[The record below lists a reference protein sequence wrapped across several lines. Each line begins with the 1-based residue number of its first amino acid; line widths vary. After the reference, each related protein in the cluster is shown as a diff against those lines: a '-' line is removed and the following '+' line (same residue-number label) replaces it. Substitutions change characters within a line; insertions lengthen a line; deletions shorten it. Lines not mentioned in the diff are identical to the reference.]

1 MSGPTWL
8 PPKQPEPARAPQG
21 RGLPRGASGPPAAHG
36 AGAGVGA
43 WGRGE
48 EGPKTAA
55 STSVTLSFP
64 NPTFALS
71 SLNPALQPHPRVNF
85 CPLPSEQC
93 YQAPGGPEDRGLA
106 WVGCHGAPQRSQGL
120 PADRGGLRP
129 GSLDAEIDS
138 LTSMLAELD
147 GGRGHAPRRPDRQA
161 YEPPQ
166 PPAYRSGSGSLK
178 PNGGGV
184 PPPPL
189 PASPYGGPT
198 PASYATAST
207 PAGPAFPV
215 QVKVAQPVRGCG
227 PPRRGASQA
236 SGPLPG
242 PHFPLPGRGEVWG
255 AGYRSHREPGP
266 GGKEEAAGVSSSA
279 GGRGGGYGSQVPLSQ
294 PPEEELERLTKKLV
308 HDMNHPPSGEYF
320 GRCGGCGED
329 VVGDGAGVV
338 ALDRVFHVGCFV
350 CSTCRAQL
358 RGQHFYAVERRAYCE
373 SCYVATLEKCST
385 CSQPILDRI
394 LRAMGKAYHPG
405 CFTCVVCHRGLDGI
419 PFTVDATSQIHCI
432 EDFHRKF
439 APRCSVC
446 GGAIMPEPGQEETVR
461 IVALDR
467 SFHIGCYKCEECGLL
482 LSSEGECQGCY
493 PLDGHILC
501 KACSAWRIQELSAT
515 APSFRAMGDSDDEY
529 DRRRRDKFRRERS
542 DYDRSRE
549 RDERRRGDDWNDREW
564 DRGRERRSRGE
575 YRDYDRNRRERFS
588 PPRHEL
594 SPPQKR
600 MRRDWDEHSSDPY
613 HSGYEMPY
621 AGGGGGP
628 AYGPPQPWGHPDV
641 HIMQHHVLP
650 IQARG
655 QLATS
660 ARHPPT
666 LFPHNQDFLT
676 GPPLRLGSIAE
687 IDLGVPPPVMKTF
700 KEFLLSLDDS
710 VDETEAVKRYN
721 DYKLDFRRQQ
731 MQDFFLAHKDEEWFR
746 SKYHPDEVGKR
757 RQEARG
763 ALQNRLRVFLSLM
776 ESGWFDNL
784 LLDIDKADAIV
795 KMLDAA
801 VIKMEGG
808 TENDLRILE
817 QEEEEEQAGK
827 PGEPSKKEEGR
838 VGPGLGDGERKA
850 NEKDD
855 KKEDGKQAENDSS
868 SDDKT
873 KKSEGDGDKEEKK
886 EDSEKEAKKS
896 SKKRNRKHSGDDSF
910 DEGSVSESESES
922 ESGQAEEEKDEAE
935 EALKEKEKP
944 KEEEREKPKDAPG
957 LECKPR
963 PLHKTCSLFMRN
975 IAPNISRAEI
985 ISLCKRY
992 PGFMRVALSEPQ
1004 PERRFF
1010 RRGWVTFDRSVNIKE
1025 ICWNL
1030 QNIRLR
1036 ECELSPGVNRDL
1048 TRRVR
1053 NINGITQHKQI
1064 VRNDI
1069 KLAAKLIHTLDDR
1082 TQLWASEPGT
1092 PPLPTSLPSQNPILK
1107 NITDYLIE
1115 EVSAEEEELLGSS
1128 GGAPPEEPPKEGN
1141 PAEIN
1146 VERDEKLIKVL
1157 DKLLLYLRIVHSLD
1171 YYNTCEYPNEDEMPN
1186 RCGIIHVRGPMP
1198 PNRIS
1203 HGEVL
1208 EWQKTFEEKLTPL
1221 LSVRE
1226 SLSEEEAQK
1235 MGRKDPEQEVEK
1247 FVTSNTQELGKDKW
1261 LCPLSGKKF
1270 KGPEFVRKHIFN
1282 KHAEKIEEVKKEV
1295 AFFNNFLT
1303 DAKRP
1308 ALPEIKPAQPPGP
1321 AQSLTPGLPY
1331 PHQTPQGLMPYG
1343 QPRPPILGYGAGA
1356 VRPAVPT
1363 GGPPYPHAPYG
1374 AGRGNYD
1381 AFRGQGGYPGKPRN
1395 RMVRGDPRA
1404 IVEYRDLDAPDDVDF
1419 F

>member
-1 MSGPTWL
+1 
-8 PPKQPEPARAPQG
+8 
-21 RGLPRGASGPPAAHG
+21 
-36 AGAGVGA
+36 
-43 WGRGE
+43 
-48 EGPKTAA
+48 
-55 STSVTLSFP
+55 
-64 NPTFALS
+64 
-71 SLNPALQPHPRVNF
+71 
-85 CPLPSEQC
+85 
-93 YQAPGGPEDRGLA
+93 
-106 WVGCHGAPQRSQGL
+106 
-120 PADRGGLRP
+120 
-129 GSLDAEIDS
+129 
-138 LTSMLAELD
+138 
-147 GGRGHAPRRPDRQA
+147 
-161 YEPPQ
+161 
-166 PPAYRSGSGSLK
+166 
-178 PNGGGV
+178 
-184 PPPPL
+184 
-189 PASPYGGPT
+189 
-198 PASYATAST
+198 
-207 PAGPAFPV
+207 
-215 QVKVAQPVRGCG
+215 
-227 PPRRGASQA
+227 
-236 SGPLPG
+236 
-242 PHFPLPGRGEVWG
+242 
-255 AGYRSHREPGP
+255 
-266 GGKEEAAGVSSSA
+266 
-279 GGRGGGYGSQVPLSQ
+279 
-294 PPEEELERLTKKLV
+294 
-308 HDMNHPPSGEYF
+308 
-320 GRCGGCGED
+320 
-329 VVGDGAGVV
+329 
-338 ALDRVFHVGCFV
+338 
-350 CSTCRAQL
+350 
-358 RGQHFYAVERRAYCE
+358 
-373 SCYVATLEKCST
+373 
-385 CSQPILDRI
+385 
-394 LRAMGKAYHPG
+394 
-405 CFTCVVCHRGLDGI
+405 
-419 PFTVDATSQIHCI
+419 
-432 EDFHRKF
+432 
-439 APRCSVC
+439 
-446 GGAIMPEPGQEETVR
+446 
-461 IVALDR
+461 
-467 SFHIGCYKCEECGLL
+467 
-482 LSSEGECQGCY
+482 
-493 PLDGHILC
+493 
-501 KACSAWRIQELSAT
+501 
-515 APSFRAMGDSDDEY
+515 MGDSDDEY

-564 DRGRERRSRGE
+564 DRGRDRRSRGE

-628 AYGPPQPWGHPDV
+628 TYGPPQPWGHPDV

-650 IQARG
+650 IQA
-655 QLATS
+655 
-660 ARHPPT
+660 
-666 LFPHNQDFLT
+666 
-676 GPPLRLGSIAE
+676 RLGSIAE

-721 DYKLDFRRQQ
+721 DYKLEFRRQQ

-763 ALQNRLRVFLSLM
+763 ALQNRLQVFLSLM
-776 ESGWFDNL
+776 DSGWFDNL

-808 TENDLRILE
+808 TEHDLRILD
-817 QEEEEEQAGK
+817 QEEEEEQSGK
-827 PGEPSKKEEGR
+827 PGEPGKKEDGR
-838 VGPGLGDGERKA
+838 GGLVLPDGERKTD
-850 NEKDD
+850 KDD
-855 KKEDGKQAENDSS
+855 KEDSKQTENDSLS
-868 SDDKT
+868 EDKA
-873 KKSEGDGDKEEKK
+873 KKPDGDGGKDEKK
-886 EDSEKEAKKS
+886 EEPEKEAKKS

-922 ESGQAEEEKDEAE
+922 ESVPAEEEKDDAE
-935 EALKEKEKP
+935 EAAKEKDKPKEEDREKPKEKP
-944 KEEEREKPKDAPG
+944 KETLG
-957 LECKPR
+957 LEFKPR

-975 IAPNISRAEI
+975 IAPNIPRAEI
-985 ISLCKRY
+985 ISLCKKY

-1053 NINGITQHKQI
+1053 NVNGITQHKQI

-1082 TQLWASEPGT
+1082 TQLWGADSGT

-1115 EVSAEEEELLGSS
+1115 EVSAEEEELLGNS
-1128 GGAPPEEPPKEGN
+1128 GGGPPEEPPKEGN

-1146 VERDEKLIKVL
+1146 VERDEKLLKVL

-1186 RCGIIHVRGPMP
+1186 RCGIIHVRGPIP

-1203 HGEVL
+1203 HGEVV

-1226 SLSEEEAQK
+1226 SLSEDEAQK

-1308 ALPEIKPAQPPGP
+1308 ALPEVKPAQPPGP
-1321 AQSLTPGLPY
+1321 AQT
-1331 PHQTPQGLMPYG
+1331 
-1343 QPRPPILGYGAGA
+1343 AA
-1356 VRPAVPT
+1356 VRPTVPT
-1363 GGPPYPHAPYG
+1363 GGPPYGGPHAPYG

-1381 AFRGQGGYPGKPRN
+1381 SFRGQGGYPGKPRN

-1404 IVEYRDLDAPDDVDF
+1404 IVEYRDLDAPEDVDF

>member
-1 MSGPTWL
+1 MTSMI
-8 PPKQPEPARAPQG
+8 E
-21 RGLPRGASGPPAAHG
+21 G
-36 AGAGVGA
+36 AGTSL
-43 WGRGE
+43 
-48 EGPKTAA
+48 EGNAA
-55 STSVTLSFP
+55 TMTVL
-64 NPTFALS
+64 
-71 SLNPALQPHPRVNF
+71 
-85 CPLPSEQC
+85 
-93 YQAPGGPEDRGLA
+93 
-106 WVGCHGAPQRSQGL
+106 
-120 PADRGGLRP
+120 
-129 GSLDAEIDS
+129 
-138 LTSMLAELD
+138 
-147 GGRGHAPRRPDRQA
+147 
-161 YEPPQ
+161 
-166 PPAYRSGSGSLK
+166 
-178 PNGGGV
+178 
-184 PPPPL
+184 
-189 PASPYGGPT
+189 
-198 PASYATAST
+198 
-207 PAGPAFPV
+207 
-215 QVKVAQPVRGCG
+215 
-227 PPRRGASQA
+227 
-236 SGPLPG
+236 
-242 PHFPLPGRGEVWG
+242 
-255 AGYRSHREPGP
+255 
-266 GGKEEAAGVSSSA
+266 GKEM
-279 GGRGGGYGSQVPLSQ
+279 R
-294 PPEEELERLTKKLV
+294 
-308 HDMNHPPSGEYF
+308 
-320 GRCGGCGED
+320 D
-329 VVGDGAGVV
+329 VEG
-338 ALDRVFHVGCFV
+338 
-350 CSTCRAQL
+350 
-358 RGQHFYAVERRAYCE
+358 
-373 SCYVATLEKCST
+373 
-385 CSQPILDRI
+385 
-394 LRAMGKAYHPG
+394 M
-405 CFTCVVCHRGLDGI
+405 
-419 PFTVDATSQIHCI
+419 
-432 EDFHRKF
+432 
-439 APRCSVC
+439 
-446 GGAIMPEPGQEETVR
+446 
-461 IVALDR
+461 
-467 SFHIGCYKCEECGLL
+467 IGM
-482 LSSEGECQGCY
+482 
-493 PLDGHILC
+493 
-501 KACSAWRIQELSAT
+501 T
-515 APSFRAMGDSDDEY
+515 
-529 DRRRRDKFRRERS
+529 
-542 DYDRSRE
+542 
-549 RDERRRGDDWNDREW
+549 EW

-600 MRRDWDEHSSDPY
+600 MRRDW
-613 HSGYEMPY
+613 
-621 AGGGGGP
+621 
-628 AYGPPQPWGHPDV
+628 
-641 HIMQHHVLP
+641 
-650 IQARG
+650 
-655 QLATS
+655 
-660 ARHPPT
+660 
-666 LFPHNQDFLT
+666 
-676 GPPLRLGSIAE
+676 LGSIAE

-838 VGPGLGDGERKA
+838 AGQGLGDGERKA
-850 NEKDD
+850 NDKDD

-886 EDSEKEAKKS
+886 EDAEKETKKS

-922 ESGQAEEEKDEAE
+922 ESGQAEEEKE
-935 EALKEKEKP
+935 EADAVKEKEKP

-1321 AQSLTPGLPY
+1321 AQILPPGLTPGLPY